1 MPGHSVTNA
10 ANETTDGFGDIAPR
24 NDEDVRLVALMLRV
38 REGDEGAFRELVEAT
53 EDRIYGTIA
62 KMLGGVEGAEDL
74 AQKVYV
80 RIWQARERYVPT
92 AKFSTWMFSIMRRL
106 VLNER
111 RGRARRGAVF
121 YEPSPEETTRDAVAR
136 DCPAAEAAAGELA
149 RAIDVALAELP
160 EEQRTAMILRR
171 YEEMPYE
178 EIAVVLGST
187 VPAVKSLLFRA
198 RETLRVKLAAWL

>member
-1 MPGHSVTNA
+1 VTQDPP
-10 ANETTDGFGDIAPR
+10 TTDAGFGEIAPR
-24 NDEDVRLVALMLRV
+24 TDDDARLVALMR
-38 REGDEGAFRELVEAT
+38 RAGENDDEGAFRELVEAT
-53 EDRIYGTIA
+53 EDRVYGTIV

-80 RIWQARERYVPT
+80 RIWRARKRYAPT
-92 AKFSTWMFSIMRRL
+92 AKFSTWMFAITRRL

-121 YEPSPEETTRDAVAR
+121 YAASAQETVPEPVAGDSPEGLVR
-136 DCPAAEAAAGELA
+136 AGELA
-149 RAIDVALAELP
+149 RAIDEALADLP

-171 YEEMPYE
+171 YDEMPYE
-178 EIAVVLGST
+178 EMAAVLETT

-198 RETLRVKLAAWL
+198 REALRKKLAAWL

>member
-1 MPGHSVTNA
+1 MRPLD
-10 ANETTDGFGDIAPR
+10 EGFGEVGALP
-24 NDEDVRLVALMLRV
+24 DEDERLVALMRRV
-38 REGDEGAFRELVEAT
+38 RDDDEAAFRALVEAT
-53 EDRIYGTIA
+53 ENRVYGTIA

-74 AQKVYV
+74 AQKVYL
-80 RIWQARERYVPT
+80 RIWQARGRYEPT
-92 AKFSTWMFSIMRRL
+92 AKFSTWMFSITRRL

-121 YEPSPEETTRDAVAR
+121 YQPSADEKPREAVAGGG
-136 DCPAAEAAAGELA
+136 PVAEVAAGELA
-149 RAIDVALAELP
+149 EAIDAALADLP

-178 EIAVVLGST
+178 EIAGVLGTT

-198 RETLRVKLAAWL
+198 RESLRVKLAGWL

>member
-1 MPGHSVTNA
+1 MPGNAVTNA
-10 ANETTDGFGDIAPR
+10 VDETTGGFGEITSPK
-24 NDEDVRLVALMLRV
+24 DEDGRLVALMLRV

-53 EDRIYGTIA
+53 EDRLYGTMA

-80 RIWQARERYVPT
+80 RIWQARGRYVPT

-121 YEPSPEETTRDAVAR
+121 YEPSPDEAPRDAVAR
-136 DCPAAEAAAGELA
+136 DGPAAEVAAGELA
-149 RAIDVALAELP
+149 CAIDEALAELP

-178 EIAVVLGST
+178 EIAAVLGTT

>member
-1 MPGHSVTNA
+1 MTQATN
-10 ANETTDGFGDIAPR
+10 ERDEGFGDVGPR
-24 NDEDVRLVALMLRV
+24 EDDDARLVALMR
-38 REGDEGAFRELVEAT
+38 RARNDDEAAFRELVEAT
-53 EDRIYGTIA
+53 EDRVFGTIA
-62 KMLGGVEGAEDL
+62 KMLGGVQGAEDL

-80 RIWQARERYVPT
+80 RIWQARGRYQQT
-92 AKFSTWMFSIMRRL
+92 AKFSTWMFSIVRRL

-121 YEPSPEETTRDAVAR
+121 YQ
-136 DCPAAEAAAGELA
+136 PAADEPVREASGGVSPVAEASAGELA
-149 RAIDVALAELP
+149 LAIDAALAGLP

-171 YEEMPYE
+171 YEEMSYE
-178 EIAVVLGST
+178 DIAAVLGTT

>member
-1 MPGHSVTNA
+1 M
-10 ANETTDGFGDIAPR
+10 DRGFGMVEPR
-24 NDEDVRLVALMLRV
+24 PDDDAQLVGLMRRV
-38 REGDEGAFRELVEAT
+38 REGDEAAFRELVEST
-53 EDRIYGTIA
+53 EDRVFGTIV

-74 AQKVYV
+74 AQKVYL
-80 RIWQARERYVPT
+80 RIWQARKRYRPT
-92 AKFSTWMFSIMRRL
+92 AKFSTWMFSITRRL

-121 YEPSPEETTRDAVAR
+121 YDPSPDEPSRDPGGGPS
-136 DCPAAEAAAGELA
+136 PAAEAQASELA
-149 RAIDVALAELP
+149 RVIDAALADLP

-178 EIAVVLGST
+178 EIAAVLGTT

-198 RETLRVKLAAWL
+198 RGILRVKLAAWL